1 MSSFINKMVHTPMLQ
16 NKFVLYASLFVILLS
31 IVRHISNNNI
41 NAVVLMA
48 LIGLVTSYFS
58 KNMIIILL
66 TAFSTVFVLE
76 MLGSRGVTEGM
87 KNEKDEKDED
97 DETENYSEFDSETKS
112 KDPPPP
118 PPADS
123 DKDKSKKEKKEGNK
137 TLHSKKEPMKKNKQ
151 GMTPLSPA
159 SYDGKDHDENTGE
172 DAHAAKKSNH
182 IDYAAT
188 LEQAY
193 DNIEN
198 IIGEDGVRGLTDQTK
213 SLMNQQKELMNNM
226 KEMGPLLKSAESFMS
241 QITGNGGIKGIT
253 EMLKGFATPGGV
265 KK

>member
-16 NKFVLYASLFVILLS
+16 NKFVLYASLFVVLLS
-31 IVRHISNNNI
+31 ILRHISNNNI

-118 PPADS
+118 PADS
-123 DKDKSKKEKKEGNK
+123 DKDKSKKEKKEEEGIKNMVHKDINIIIEPIIIKPKNRVIK
-137 TLHSKKEPMKKNKQ
+137 TPEAFRFFNFKKN
-151 GMTPLSPA
+151 LSIW
-159 SYDGKDHDENTGE
+159 DTNLFIL
-172 DAHAAKKSNH
+172 N
-182 IDYAAT
+182 
-188 LEQAY
+188 
-193 DNIEN
+193 
-198 IIGEDGVRGLTDQTK
+198 
-213 SLMNQQKELMNNM
+213 
-226 KEMGPLLKSAESFMS
+226 
-241 QITGNGGIKGIT
+241 
-253 EMLKGFATPGGV
+253 
-265 KK
+265 